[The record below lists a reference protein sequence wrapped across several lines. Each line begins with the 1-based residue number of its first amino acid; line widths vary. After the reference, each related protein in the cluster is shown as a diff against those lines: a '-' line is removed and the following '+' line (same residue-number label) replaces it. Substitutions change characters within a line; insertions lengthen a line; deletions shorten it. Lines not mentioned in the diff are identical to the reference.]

1 MSRVTISVAW
11 PIRVCDDRRMD
22 LARVASVNIGPARPI
37 ASKSGASGIDKR
49 PVTGPVA
56 VRAPGP
62 KGVGGSGLAGDAI
75 VDMAN
80 HGGTDQAVYAY
91 AREDLDWW
99 EPLVGRP
106 LPSGCFGENLT
117 TEHLD
122 VNGALVGERWQVGDE
137 LLLEVTSPRVPCGTF
152 AVWLD
157 DHGWV
162 KTFRRA
168 ARPGA
173 YLRVLVPGSVAA
185 GDSVHVVRRP
195 AHDVTVALMFR
206 ALTTEPELM
215 PRLAAA
221 GDAIH
226 EELRQKS

>member
-1 MSRVTISVAW
+1 M
-11 PIRVCDDRRMD
+11 VCDDPRMD
-22 LARVASVNIGPARPI
+22 TARVASVNIGQARPI

-49 PVTGPVA
+49 PVTGRVA
-56 VRAPGP
+56 VAPPGP

-75 VDMAN
+75 VDTAN

-91 AREDLDWW
+91 TREDLDWW
-99 EPLVGRP
+99 EPQVGRP

-117 TEHLD
+117 TEGLD

-137 LLLEVTSPRVPCGTF
+137 LVLEVTSPRVPCGTF

-185 GDSVHVVRRP
+185 GDAIQVVHRP
-195 AHDVTVALMFR
+195 THDVTVALMFR

-226 EELRQKS
+226 EGLRGHG